1 MLSHP
6 LISVKNRHCF
16 YKDQWLLFEI
26 IVKLSVIFQKYGELG
41 VVEADEQGRAEFR
54 IENGRMKIWEVIGRS
69 LVIHQQDPISAPA
82 EWKR

>member
-1 MLSHP
+1 M
-6 LISVKNRHCF
+6 
-16 YKDQWLLFEI
+16 
-26 IVKLSVIFQKYGELG
+26 IFQKYGELG